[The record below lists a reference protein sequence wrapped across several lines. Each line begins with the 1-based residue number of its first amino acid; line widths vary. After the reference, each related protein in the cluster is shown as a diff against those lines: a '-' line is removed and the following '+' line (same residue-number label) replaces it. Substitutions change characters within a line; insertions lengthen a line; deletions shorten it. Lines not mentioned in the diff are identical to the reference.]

1 MSSKLES
8 LSDLASPVAREPKR
22 ITLAS
27 GRSTR
32 PALNGNP
39 GRLTPYD
46 QW

>member
-1 MSSKLES
+1 MES
-8 LSDLASPVAREPKR
+8 LSGLASPVAREPNK

-27 GRSTR
+27 GHSTR